1 MATQTPSTSQST
13 AQQMTLERHEAKYM
27 VHPRQVQA
35 IREFIRPF
43 CAPDDNAPP
52 GEFPEYVVT
61 TLQIDGP
68 SLPLYR
74 AKEEQAL
81 NRFKL
86 RIRTYG
92 TDGKCPIFM
101 EIKRKIKGVIVK
113 SRVTVPVNRYHGKM
127 VMEVDPTLRFRSA
140 KEESNY
146 IQFVRATQMI
156 MARPVVRVRYL
167 RESYLGRN
175 DAYSRLTFDRK
186 LVYQPARDWGVLP
199 KRDRWYSMDSSMAQ
213 CWPFSGLILE
223 LKTFGDAPIWMV
235 ELTERFSLVRIGFC
249 KYYTAVRLES
259 LFNGAIYADDS
270 STAGF
275 I

>member
-1 MATQTPSTSQST
+1 
-13 AQQMTLERHEAKYM
+13 MTLERHEAKYM
-27 VHPRQVQA
+27 VHPKQVPE

-52 GEFPEYVVT
+52 GPFPEYVVT

-68 SLPLYR
+68 NLPLYR

-86 RIRTYG
+86 RVRTYG

-113 SRVTVPVNRYHGKM
+113 SRVTVPAKNYSGKM
-127 VMEVDPTLRFRSA
+127 IMDVDPTIRFRSA

-146 IQFVRATQMI
+146 IQFVRATQLI
-156 MARPVVRVRYL
+156 MARPVVRIRYL

-186 LVYQPARDWGVLP
+186 LEYQPARDWDVLP
-199 KRDRWYSMDSSMAQ
+199 KSDRWYNMDSSMAQ
-213 CWPFSGLILE
+213 CWPFSGKILE
-223 LKTFGDAPIWMV
+223 LKTFGDAPHWMV

-259 LFNGAIYADDS
+259 LFGGACYADDS
-270 STAGF
+270 STTGF